1 MRFGDVF
8 TTECVPANC
17 YQECLFTQ
25 NKVKGREGGGE
36 EATTGM
42 FSNLSNEGRTK
53 VGEEGVMGSIQNI

>member
-25 NKVKGREGGGE
+25 NKVKGSEGGGV
-36 EATTGM
+36 ATPASFLFLF
-42 FSNLSNEGRTK
+42 FSLYMNVPHSKCLLLVCLSE
-53 VGEEGVMGSIQNI
+53 